1 MNKPQSMKYLLL
13 KYFLAFCFLV
23 SMSLMSYAQNETQ
36 KQVLLNNAK
45 YFEIKSRA
53 NYTEAILKAKENGWP
68 IRYINKNNAAVTLI
82 GIDAFGQP
90 KYLTTF
96 SDPIQAITVNTNKV
110 WPGGEL
116 GFNLSGAS
124 DNMTNRIGIWDESVP
139 RPTHIEFNGKV
150 VEKDNATKIVDHSTH
165 VAGIMFSKGVNPLA
179 KGMAYGVK
187 GAYSYDWF
195 NDESE
200 MATAAAGGLL
210 VSNHSYGDRKS
221 TRLNS
226 SHVSESRMPSS
237 A

>member
-1 MNKPQSMKYLLL
+1 MKNLLL

-23 SMSLMSYAQNETQ
+23 SMNLLSYAQNETQ

-68 IRYINKNNAAVTLI
+68 IRYINKNNATVTLI

-200 MATAAAGGLL
+200 MATAAAGGL
-210 VSNHSYGDRKS
+210 
-221 TRLNS
+221 
-226 SHVSESRMPSS
+226 
-237 A
+237 